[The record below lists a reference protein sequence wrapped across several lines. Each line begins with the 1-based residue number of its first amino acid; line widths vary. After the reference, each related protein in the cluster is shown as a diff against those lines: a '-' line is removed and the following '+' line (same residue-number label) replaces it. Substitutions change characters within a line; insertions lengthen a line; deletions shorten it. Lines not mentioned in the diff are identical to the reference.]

1 MKRIADR
8 TAVITGAGSGIGR
21 ATALLLA
28 RRGCNLA
35 VVDINEAAAEE
46 TASMIRDLGRPAS
59 VHVADTRDA
68 ERLGE
73 LPGEVVDAHGSCH
86 ILVNNAGV
94 TSAGAFED
102 ESIEDL
108 QWIVDINIWGV
119 VNGCRAFLPVLRRAD
134 EAHIVNLSS
143 MVGLVGLG
151 HNVSYSMTKGAVRS
165 FSEAL
170 RAELITTDIKVTTV
184 FPGAIRTNITNT
196 ARGSEAARLAE
207 MGRSRLAPLVMRPP
221 AYAAARIVKGIERD
235 KVRVV
240 IGPDAHFFSI
250 VSRIMPG
257 RSGLLGRL
265 TSHAT
270 TDASS

>member
-1 MKRIADR
+1 MTQISGR

-21 ATALLLA
+21 ATSLLLA
-28 RRGCNLA
+28 ERGCSIA
-35 VVDINEAAAEE
+35 VVDIDEDAAEE
-46 TASMIRDLGRPAS
+46 TASMVRRIGRRAS
-59 VHVADTRDA
+59 VHVADTRD
-68 ERLGE
+68 EVRLAE
-73 LPGEVVDAHGSCH
+73 LPAEVVEEHRACH
-86 ILVNNAGV
+86 ILINNAGV
-94 TSAGAFED
+94 TSAGAFEEETLD
-102 ESIEDL
+102 DIR
-108 QWIVDINIWGV
+108 WIVDINMWGV
-119 VNGCRAFLPVLRRAD
+119 VNGCRAFLPVLRQAD

-196 ARGSEAARLAE
+196 ARGSEAGRLAE
-207 MGRSRLAPLVMRPP
+207 MGRSRFAPLVMRPP
-221 AYAAARIVKGIERD
+221 AFAASRIVRGIERN

-240 IGPDAHFFSI
+240 IGPDAHFFSTL
-250 VSRIMPG
+250 SRILPG

-265 TSHAT
+265 TSRAT
-270 TDASS
+270 TD